1 MTVARRAVGYTALA
15 FVALLALP
23 GWRAGSAALDYLAVR
38 HAAESWA
45 KQREAAAAKAD
56 APAATPTPTPEP
68 TPPAPTGGAATP
80 TPAKSKPD
88 PKAQRAERIAKWQAG
103 GLFGPPPPQMPP
115 PTLSAIIGNAAILN
129 GQPMKVGDS
138 APDGSKI
145 VEIHNNR
152 VVLEKNGARNELILF
167 EALKPQAAQK

>member
-1 MTVARRAVGYTALA
+1 MTVARRAVGYAALA
-15 FVALLALP
+15 LVALLALP
-23 GWRAGSAALDYLAVR
+23 GWRAGSAAWDYMAIR
-38 HAAESWA
+38 RAAETWE
-45 KQREAAAAKAD
+45 KQREVAAAKAD
-56 APAATPTPTPEP
+56 APAPPATPA
-68 TPPAPTGGAATP
+68 PAEGAATP
-80 TPAKSKPD
+80 NPATSRPD

-152 VVLEKNGARNELILF
+152 VVLEKDGARNEIILF
-167 EALKPQAAQK
+167 EALKPQPAK